1 MLGTSDGK
9 TERKEQD
16 MAETKDKKI
25 PKVSI
30 DMFNWGPC
38 VIRLRINEEFQNL
51 LIDEAKNNKDDYRG
65 KLAGQIDDETGYS
78 DESRNKIVPY
88 VSSALGLYNKAYE
101 AYTKKKFEKQ
111 PEYIM
116 SALWIN
122 HQKANEFNPP
132 HDHDGKLSFVIYLK
146 IPEELKKENEAYKGK
161 SCGPGGIQFIY
172 GEGPKDAITYMSYF
186 PRERDMFI
194 FPAWLKHWVSPFQS
208 DCTRISVS
216 GNIHDSAPLNNIS
229 KFGPTYIEDRDKR
242 NADKKD
248 NSKT

>member
-1 MLGTSDGK
+1 MI
-9 TERKEQD
+9 
-16 MAETKDKKI
+16 ETKDKKI

-88 VSSALGLYNKAYE
+88 VSSALGLYNQAYE

-146 IPEELKKENEAYKGK
+146 IQEELKKENEAYKGK

-172 GEGPKDAITYMSYF
+172 GEGPRDAITYMSYF